1 MNYLKQLV
9 LFIAIAAA
17 SAQDCQ
23 SPTYNFRTHSNL
35 DTKLE
40 LGMQEGVEVGRYAVT
55 NTKSAT
61 TSNEYLE
68 VTVDNDQL
76 VFTVKKQF
84 EEYEKNEHG
93 LKFAMVIQFNC
104 NSGTI
109 SGTYYQ
115 DIMEVNKYTPEFSLG
130 VYEATVPLPLPK
142 NFDLTPFLDGSKGI
156 TATDYD
162 LSRNTVEFKLAP
174 NDYLQVES
182 LPVEGSAKQF
192 KAVLKLK
199 EQILKLPGDIELELE
214 GTDQGDPARTGRSR
228 VVIKPDLTIEYNDP
242 PAFKRTFFQEDY
254 NPELGNSFVVELV
267 PGTAHADVR
276 YELVGD
282 DARYFALSVVADKTA
297 ATVRLEKQSHP
308 AGKYFLSVVV
318 QAKRSELQ
326 TAECVILVD
335 LKEPHELGTT
345 VEQVLST
352 LHLEERR
359 THEEVFPAKVRDCS
373 YEIVSQVPNK
383 SESIFSVDETTGWVV
398 SSKFDR
404 EDPDLFADVEEPQ
417 FHIVLQLNCAN
428 DSPKVSKNYSLD
440 DIPYA
445 TDITHLRILVD
456 DINDNAP
463 VFQHPKNRDRVFA
476 FPDPTIA
483 ERLMINSL
491 MRVSATDL
499 DAGLNAEIRFRL
511 DSNECFDIHPKSG
524 VIYPTGN
531 CFEDRNPVIL
541 TIFATDRDGD
551 ADGNVSRMMIRVV
564 QAMMYQIIVL
574 HPMNVTLETLGE
586 FVQML
591 EAKSGLR
598 IVIFDNA
605 IMRRELYE
613 TQPLEVAIT
622 VAAVAFNSA
631 GELISTGDFINAL
644 GETSSFYVKT
654 LSELLNCDLYPESA
668 CSVYPYIVVMS
679 VFIVLFVASLALV
692 AYFYFKLRQYSVPA
706 ESLQTEPS
714 LKSEEILVDNPVL
727 GTFSTPPTERRDI
740 AGATEDYSSDSIS
753 RRNRLVRNLSDLMI
767 IDESEESHRRD
778 SVPEVSTSPQR
789 RKSIRFNEEV
799 ERIETL

>member
-1 MNYLKQLV
+1 
-9 LFIAIAAA
+9 
-17 SAQDCQ
+17 
-23 SPTYNFRTHSNL
+23 
-35 DTKLE
+35 
-40 LGMQEGVEVGRYAVT
+40 
-55 NTKSAT
+55 
-61 TSNEYLE
+61 
-68 VTVDNDQL
+68 
-76 VFTVKKQF
+76 
-84 EEYEKNEHG
+84 
-93 LKFAMVIQFNC
+93 MVIQFNC
-104 NSGTI
+104 NSGTV

-115 DIMEVNKYTPEFSLG
+115 DILEVNKYTPEFSLD

-156 TATDYD
+156 RAADYD
-162 LSRNTVEFKLAP
+162 LSGNTVEFKLAS

-214 GTDQGDPARTGRSR
+214 GTDQGDPPRTGRSR

-242 PAFKRTFFQEDY
+242 PAFKRTFFHEDY
-254 NPELGNSFVVELV
+254 NPELGNSFVVELI

-282 DARYFALSVVADKTA
+282 DAEYFALSVVEDKTA
-297 ATVRLEKQSHP
+297 ATVRLEKESRP

-335 LKEPHELGTT
+335 LKEPNELGTT

-359 THEEVFPAKVRDCS
+359 THEKVFPTKINIILDCQSPTYNFRTHSNLDTKLELGLQEGVEVGRYAVTNTKSATTANEYLEVTVDNDQLVFTVKKQFEEYEKREHGLKFAMVIQFNCNSGTISGTYYQDILEVNKYTPEFSLNVYEATVPLPLPKNFDLTPFLDGSKGIRAADYDLSGNTVEFKLASNDYLQVESLPVEGSSKQFKAVLKLKEQILKLPGDIELELEGTDQGDPPRTGRSRVVIKPDLTIEYNDPPAFKRTFFHEDYNPELGNSFVVELIPGTAHADVR
-373 YEIVSQVPNK
+373 YELVGDDAEYFALSVVEDKTAATVPNK
-383 SESIFSVDETTGWVV
+383 SESIFSVDETTGWLV

-417 FHIVLQLNCAN
+417 FHVVLQLNCAN
-428 DSPKVSKNYSLD
+428 DSPNVSKNYSLEN
-440 DIPYA
+440 IPYA

-511 DSNECFDIHPKSG
+511 DSDECFDIHPKSG

-541 TIFATDRDGD
+541 TIHATDRDGD

-574 HPMNVTLETLGE
+574 QPLHVTWETLGE

-591 EAKSGLR
+591 EAK
-598 IVIFDNA
+598 
-605 IMRRELYE
+605 M
-613 TQPLEVAIT
+613 LE
-622 VAAVAFNSA
+622 N
-631 GELISTGDFINAL
+631 
-644 GETSSFYVKT
+644 
-654 LSELLNCDLYPESA
+654 
-668 CSVYPYIVVMS
+668 
-679 VFIVLFVASLALV
+679 
-692 AYFYFKLRQYSVPA
+692 
-706 ESLQTEPS
+706 
-714 LKSEEILVDNPVL
+714 
-727 GTFSTPPTERRDI
+727 
-740 AGATEDYSSDSIS
+740 
-753 RRNRLVRNLSDLMI
+753 
-767 IDESEESHRRD
+767 
-778 SVPEVSTSPQR
+778 
-789 RKSIRFNEEV
+789 
-799 ERIETL
+799 

>member
-1 MNYLKQLV
+1 MVGWDQTQADWINIIL
-9 LFIAIAAA
+9 
-17 SAQDCQ
+17 DCQ

-40 LGMQEGVEVGRYAVT
+40 LGLQEGVEVGRYAVT

-61 TSNEYLE
+61 TANEYLE

-84 EEYEKNEHG
+84 EEYEKREHG

-115 DIMEVNKYTPEFSLG
+115 DILEVNKYTPEFSLN

-156 TATDYD
+156 RAADYD
-162 LSRNTVEFKLAP
+162 LSGNTVEFKLAS

-182 LPVEGSAKQF
+182 LPVEGSSKQF

-214 GTDQGDPARTGRSR
+214 GTDQGDPPRTGRSR

-242 PAFKRTFFQEDY
+242 PAFKRTFFHEDF

-276 YELVGD
+276 YKLVGD
-282 DARYFALSVVADKTA
+282 DAEYFALSVVEDKTA
-297 ATVRLEKQSHP
+297 ATNL
-308 AGKYFLSVVV
+308 
-318 QAKRSELQ
+318 
-326 TAECVILVD
+326 
-335 LKEPHELGTT
+335 
-345 VEQVLST
+345 
-352 LHLEERR
+352 
-359 THEEVFPAKVRDCS
+359 
-373 YEIVSQVPNK
+373 
-383 SESIFSVDETTGWVV
+383 
-398 SSKFDR
+398 
-404 EDPDLFADVEEPQ
+404 EEPQ
-417 FHIVLQLNCAN
+417 FHVVLQLNCAN
-428 DSPKVSKNYSLD
+428 DSPNVSKNYSLEN
-440 DIPYA
+440 IPYA

-511 DSNECFDIHPKSG
+511 DSDECFDIHPKSG

-541 TIFATDRDGD
+541 TIHATDCDGD

-574 HPMNVTLETLGE
+574 QPLHVTWETLGE

-591 EAKSGLR
+591 EAK
-598 IVIFDNA
+598 
-605 IMRRELYE
+605 
-613 TQPLEVAIT
+613 TLE
-622 VAAVAFNSA
+622 N
-631 GELISTGDFINAL
+631 
-644 GETSSFYVKT
+644 
-654 LSELLNCDLYPESA
+654 
-668 CSVYPYIVVMS
+668 
-679 VFIVLFVASLALV
+679 
-692 AYFYFKLRQYSVPA
+692 
-706 ESLQTEPS
+706 
-714 LKSEEILVDNPVL
+714 
-727 GTFSTPPTERRDI
+727 
-740 AGATEDYSSDSIS
+740 
-753 RRNRLVRNLSDLMI
+753 
-767 IDESEESHRRD
+767 
-778 SVPEVSTSPQR
+778 
-789 RKSIRFNEEV
+789 
-799 ERIETL
+799 